1 MGLVAEKIKYV
12 LGKRCPQ
19 FLFFINYKVCDWCF
33 GKVSVMGLEETLA
46 KICNGRVSMS
56 RFGDGE
62 FDVMSGRGNGFQK
75 RNAELGK
82 KLKYVIKQNGV
93 NSDFVVCIPRCFESF
108 KGFTKAARNFLE
120 DYYLKNR
127 FHCVRFLNCKSPYYD
142 SFVTRL
148 YMDIADKSNCGRYF
162 SMMKSIW
169 ENQDILIIEGDS
181 SRLGMNNDLFDN
193 AKSVRRVLA
202 PRENAYDCYQE
213 LIEAGLKY
221 GGKEKL
227 ILLAL
232 GQTATALAYDLYQ
245 RGCWAMDIGHIDI
258 EYEWYLQKAEKKIAI
273 KGKYVNE
280 VNHRNVE
287 EIDDERYEQQI
298 VLRLGVNE

>member
-1 MGLVAEKIKYV
+1 MGLFAEKIKYE
-12 LGKRCPQ
+12 LGIRCPK
-19 FLFFINYKVCDWCF
+19 LLYFINYKICDWCF
-33 GKVSVMGLEETLA
+33 GKVSVMGIEETLSR
-46 KICNGRVSMS
+46 ICNGRISMS

-75 RNAELGK
+75 SNTELGK
-82 KLKYVIKQNGV
+82 KLKMVIKQNGV
-93 NSDFVVCIPRCFESF
+93 NPDFIVGIPRCFETF
-108 KGFTKAARNFLE
+108 EGFTVDSRKFLE

-127 FHCVRFLNCKSPYYD
+127 FHCVKFLNCKQPYYD

-148 YMDIADKSNCGRYF
+148 YMDIEDKSNCGKYF

-169 ENQDILIIEGDS
+169 EKRDILIIEGDR

-193 AKSVRRVLA
+193 AKSVQRILA
-202 PRENAYDCYQE
+202 PNENAYICYKE
-213 LIEAGLKY
+213 LIEAGVKY

-245 RGCWAMDIGHIDI
+245 RGCWVMDIGHIDI
-258 EYEWYLQKAEKKIAI
+258 EYEWYLKKATKKVAI

-280 VNHRNVE
+280 VNHRDVE
-287 EIDDERYEQQI
+287 AIEDMRYEQQI
-298 VLRLGVNE
+298 VLKVGLNG